1 MNTIYNY
8 FADFFSSETQSN
20 ANTLEKL
27 LPNHLQQYSIL
38 KKESQSVSKFSWEK
52 DGEEVSQFVL

>member
-1 MNTIYNY
+1 MNSIYNY
-8 FADFFSSETQSN
+8 FVDFFSSETQSN

-52 DGEEVSQFVL
+52 DGEEVS